1 MHAGVRSSD
10 ASMSNETLRLPPSY
24 AARMKALNRMSA
36 SSDREV
42 LPAARYDIAELCEL
56 LAEPAR
62 VAMVL
67 ALMDGSARPAGELA
81 RAAGVSAQTA
91 SAHFGKL
98 IGGGVLA
105 VEQQG
110 RHRYYRIAREAVAQ
124 AVEALG
130 VARPLGRA
138 RPLEARQRPLEHA
151 RTCYKHLAGRLGVM
165 LRERLERGGF
175 IAVVDARYELRA
187 LGVKR
192 LAPLIAFESPAPV
205 GKPCLDWTER
215 RFHIGGT
222 LGNALTAALF
232 SRDWVRRLEGERAL
246 RVTTTGERG
255 LRALLGID
263 PADLAASVESGD
275 EPVERSRR
283 AAFR

>member
-1 MHAGVRSSD
+1 MSS
-10 ASMSNETLRLPPSY
+10 ETSRRRPGY
-24 AARMKALNRMSA
+24 AARMKALNAMSA

-91 SAHFGKL
+91 SAHFGRL
-98 IGGGVLA
+98 VAGGVLA

-110 RHRYYRIAREAVAQ
+110 RHRYYRIAGEAVAQ

-130 VARPLGRA
+130 VARPRGRA
-138 RPLEARQRPLEHA
+138 RPHEARQRPLEHA
-151 RTCYKHLAGRLGVM
+151 RTCYRHLAGRLGVM
-165 LRERLERGGF
+165 LRERLEQGGF
-175 IAVVDARYELRA
+175 IAVVDERYELCA

-192 LAPLIAFESPAPV
+192 LAPLVAFESTAPV
-205 GKPCLDWTER
+205 GKLCLDWTER
-215 RFHIGGT
+215 QFHIGGA

-232 SRDWVRRLEGERAL
+232 SEDWVRRVEGERAL
-246 RVTTTGERG
+246 RVTAAGERG
-255 LRALLGID
+255 LRSLLGID
-263 PADLAASVESGD
+263 AAELAASVERGG